1 MPRKRRKPE
10 RSNPVAK
17 FAAQFNRATVFRD
30 RSKYRRKA
38 KHRGVESFSL
48 QIVSGLVWKR
58 RNPACCPRAALEH
71 RTDKSEAPNM

>member
-38 KHRGVESFSL
+38 KHRGVESFAL
-48 QIVSGLVWKR
+48 QIVSGL
-58 RNPACCPRAALEH
+58 
-71 RTDKSEAPNM
+71 